1 MSICFVLIIP
11 NPTNLIKLLTNPKYL
26 GNNNVYI
33 IQWQNNFLE
42 PIQFSN
48 GNLSDIEWLM

>member
-1 MSICFVLIIP
+1 MSICFGLIIP

-42 PIQFSN
+42 TIQFSN

>member
-1 MSICFVLIIP
+1 MSICFGLIIP
-11 NPTNLIKLLTNPKYL
+11 NPTNLIKLLINPKYL

>member
-1 MSICFVLIIP
+1 MSICFGLIIP

-42 PIQFSN
+42 QIQFSN

>member
-1 MSICFVLIIP
+1 MSIYFGLIIP

>member
-1 MSICFVLIIP
+1 MSICFGLIIP